1 MSDHKDGV
9 IFVDL
14 AFDRD
19 VTVEAHIRLENGKV
33 IIEDYKVIERELNV
47 RPESEAKNDH

>member
-1 MSDHKDGV
+1 MSDQKDGV

-19 VTVEAHIRLENGKV
+19 VHVEVNLRTEGGKV
-33 IIEDYKVIERELNV
+33 IIEDYKIIERELNV
-47 RPESEAKNDH
+47 RKKP